1 MLIRPRTNEPTAS
14 RNLRRERKSWH
25 DASVNMPSLGCSIC
39 PERALCGALHVAES
53 LFSCLDYCCQRP
65 ESCGDKFVCPNNP
78 HFVNRIREVGG
89 FDLGTTKRGF
99 NLARPELPSVI
110 PMVFN
115 GSSRKTPVALAAA
128 AIPLARMFNRK
139 NGRPRHR
146 SRDALCASHRLDPK
160 TRIVL
165 SGTDTDA
172 PIERWWELGEKGRR
186 RIIRAL
192 RKMDILLATTP
203 NYSLFTEQP
212 RWDDLHAMK
221 RIAIVHSE
229 FLNEG
234 LPCALHVNGRTDTD
248 FRRWTDYIVAR
259 PEVSILAYEF
269 TTGTG
274 WRGRQERH
282 ATWLAELA
290 RNVGRPMHLV
300 VRGGIDVLP
309 TLIGAFA
316 RINIIDTSS
325 FVKAVKRRRVFV
337 KEGRLSDSLS
347 PTAIGQP
354 VDTLFRENVETIG
367 TWLQQTI
374 KSAQHDL
381 NANKIQ
387 EESLLVRAEMVNA

>member
-1 MLIRPRTNEPTAS
+1 VPHVDDWEIKGSDDTYVWMEHTRPCA
-14 RNLRRERKSWH
+14 LR
-25 DASVNMPSLGCSIC
+25 
-39 PERALCGALHVAES
+39 
-53 LFSCLDYCCQRP
+53 
-65 ESCGDKFVCPNNP
+65 
-78 HFVNRIREVGG
+78 
-89 FDLGTTKRGF
+89 DLGRLSEGTVLGRWNATLRCG
-99 NLARPELPSVI
+99 
-110 PMVFN
+110 
-115 GSSRKTPVALAAA
+115 
-128 AIPLARMFNRK
+128 
-139 NGRPRHR
+139 GRPRSDR
-146 SRDALCASHRLDPK
+146 AS
-160 TRIVL
+160 
-165 SGTDTDA
+165 
-172 PIERWWELGEKGRR
+172 
-186 RIIRAL
+186 
-192 RKMDILLATTP
+192 
-203 NYSLFTEQP
+203 
-212 RWDDLHAMK
+212 
-221 RIAIVHSE
+221 
-229 FLNEG
+229 
-234 LPCALHVNGRTDTD
+234 
-248 FRRWTDYIVAR
+248 RRWTDYIVAR

-367 TWLQQTI
+367 TWLQHTI